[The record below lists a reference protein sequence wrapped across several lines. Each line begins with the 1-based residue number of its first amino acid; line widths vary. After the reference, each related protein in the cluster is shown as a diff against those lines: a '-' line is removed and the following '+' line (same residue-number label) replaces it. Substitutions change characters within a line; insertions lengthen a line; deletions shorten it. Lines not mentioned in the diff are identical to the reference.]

1 MFLLAQLWIY
11 LALTF
16 ALGLLAGFAVSLWRW
31 SRRAER
37 NLQEA
42 EFRHTEQMYT
52 ISAEHEEAIAA
63 LEQARRDANEAME
76 STASDLEGLQRR
88 VAERDRQIKE
98 LSAMLV
104 RVNHDLATAEAG
116 RRKLLQEGK
125 ADREEVAV
133 LRKQVASSRAELAQ
147 ALGSHN
153 AYEREV
159 ALLKE
164 QLEAERASRGLGAAA
179 A

>member
-11 LALTF
+11 LALTT
-16 ALGLLAGFAVSLWRW
+16 APGLVAGFAGRKGRW

-133 LRKQVASSRAELAQ
+133 L
-147 ALGSHN
+147 GW
-153 AYEREV
+153 
-159 ALLKE
+159 
-164 QLEAERASRGLGAAA
+164 
-179 A
+179 